1 LAHDPEKHAFGLD
14 PWVASEKI
22 LRKQTFSADFTVL
35 KRFRML

>member
-1 LAHDPEKHAFGLD
+1 MIPKSMPFGLD

-22 LRKQTFSADFTVL
+22 LRKQTFSDDFTVL

>member
-1 LAHDPEKHAFGLD
+1 MQTNFTLAQLTNPQNA
-14 PWVASEKI
+14 ASEKI